1 MCPDEPERHGD
12 WRLGEG
18 EPAEP
23 QRVTTPVPALP
34 TPEPPH
40 RLDRPLYVLTVE
52 HLGWIIVALYAIA
65 TRLILLGLRPLG
77 SEEARRALLEL
88 AVVRATPVPDA
99 SLAIHPSWIEI
110 IERWIFAGVGAN
122 DTSARIVVAICGV
135 ILVMS
140 ALAMRRHLGRAGAL
154 ALAAILALSPT
165 AAYLARSGADSSA
178 ALAFMTLAIAT
189 ALSIGVTQS
198 IPRAALLGVIIALW
212 LSAAPLGIVM
222 AATLVIAL
230 VPIGIWT
237 AIVTGNRWLRFRV
250 WWERRRSVVLVA
262 ALVTVFVWYYLAS
275 AMLSRPALSGLVDD
289 LGTIVT
295 LHGWNFRAGI
305 EYYVAAIG
313 FYEFLIVILSI
324 VGIVVTIVAARS
336 RLSAFALIWAI
347 INTALFL
354 AMPVQRTDYLLAI
367 LLPPAL
373 VAAHGVDFLANIRA
387 WPAARIAI
395 AILGLATLYVGAMV
409 NFIHAA
415 ADASQPPWRRH
426 LLVYWSAPETTLQAR
441 HECERAV
448 VTENPATTRVWVPP
462 DAPQL
467 AWYLSDL
474 RPAESRD
481 AATLV
486 VEGVP
491 ANATSAAADSH
502 RFAIEEWWPAKP
514 SALTVASALRYLI
527 DLRPWT
533 QDVEFRDVQF
543 VTQAPGAATA
553 PSPAASATPL
563 PSASATPSP
572 AATPAASASATP
584 LPTPTASPVPSASS
598 SPAAEAS
605 PATGA
610 SPAASPSPE
619 SPAPSATPHSANL

>member
-1 MCPDEPERHGD
+1 MSPDEPERHGD

-23 QRVTTPVPALP
+23 PHATKPTPALASS
-34 TPEPPH
+34 EPQH
-40 RLDRPLYVLTVE
+40 RLDRPLYVITVE

-65 TRLILLGLRPLG
+65 TRLVFLGLRPLS

-99 SLAIHPSWIEI
+99 ALAIHPTWIEI
-110 IERWIFAGVGAN
+110 VERWIFASAGAG
-122 DTSARIVVAICGV
+122 DASARVVVAICGV

-154 ALAAILALSPT
+154 ALAAMLALSPT
-165 AAYLARSGADSSA
+165 AAYLARGGADSSA
-178 ALAFMTLAIAT
+178 ALAFMTIAIAI
-189 ALSIGVTQS
+189 ALGIGVTQS
-198 IPRAALLGVIIALW
+198 IQGAALLGVVIAFW
-212 LSAAPLGIVM
+212 LSATPVGIVM
-222 AATLVIAL
+222 AATLIVAL
-230 VPIGIWT
+230 IPIGIWT
-237 AIVTGNRWLRFRV
+237 AIISGNRWLRFRV

-262 ALVTVFVWYYLAS
+262 TVVTIFVWYYLAT
-275 AMLSRPALSGLVDD
+275 AMLSRPALDGLLED
-289 LGTIVT
+289 LGVMVAP
-295 LHGWNFRAGI
+295 HGWNFRAGI
-305 EYYVAAIG
+305 AYYIAAIG

-324 VGIVVTIVAARS
+324 VGIVATIVAARS

-347 INTALFL
+347 LNTALFL

-367 LLPPAL
+367 MIPPAL
-373 VAAHGVDFLANIRA
+373 VAAHGVDWLANIRA

-409 NFIHAA
+409 NFIHPAP
-415 ADASQPPWRRH
+415 DASQPPWRRH
-426 LLVYWSAPETTLQAR
+426 LLIYWTVPETTLQAR

-448 VTENPATTRVWVPP
+448 VSANPTTTKVWVPP

-474 RPAESRD
+474 RTAESRD
-481 AATLV
+481 SATLV

-491 ANATSAAADSH
+491 ANASAAAPDAH

-514 SALTVASALRYLI
+514 SALTIARALRYLI
-527 DLRPWT
+527 DLRPWS
-533 QDVEFRDVQF
+533 QDVEFRDVQI
-543 VTQAPGAATA
+543 VTQAPEAAA
-553 PSPAASATPL
+553 PSPGASATPA

-572 AATPAASASATP
+572 ASSPPATPA
-584 LPTPTASPVPSASS
+584 PTPTGPPAPSASS
-598 SPAAEAS
+598 SAAEAS
-605 PATGA
+605 PST
-610 SPAASPSPE
+610 SSTPA
-619 SPAPSATPHSANL
+619 SPAPSTPPHAANL